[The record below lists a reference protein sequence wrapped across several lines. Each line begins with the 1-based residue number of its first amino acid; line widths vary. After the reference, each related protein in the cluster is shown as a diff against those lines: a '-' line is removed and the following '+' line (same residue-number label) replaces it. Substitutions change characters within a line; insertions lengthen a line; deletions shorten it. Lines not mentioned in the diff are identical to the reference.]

1 MSRSAE
7 QVRDAWVTDLLPSGK
22 WARGEGSNLSRFL
35 LAFAVPL
42 AGLEEE
48 IDGLRAEISP
58 RDASA
63 LLSDYEAVLGP
74 DPCGR
79 DVGDL
84 SIAQRRSLA
93 FQRWV
98 ASSGVSCAFFK
109 RLAEAASVTI
119 EIIEPE
125 LPVHGPSRC
134 GVQRCGTM
142 SLRFTWVVRLPNRG
156 TGLEC
161 PMRRLAPA
169 DTMLIFEYEDD
180 A

>member
-7 QVRDAWVTDLLPSGK
+7 QIRDAWVTDLLPTGK

-35 LAFAVPL
+35 LVFAVPL

-58 RDASA
+58 RNTTA

-98 ASSGVSCAFFK
+98 ASSGVSRAFFK
-109 RLAEAASVTI
+109 RLAEAAGVTI

-125 LPVHGPSRC
+125 LPVHGPSRY
-134 GVQRCGTM
+134 GVQRCGTT
-142 SLRFTWVVRLPNRG
+142 SLCFVWVVHLPDRH

-161 PMRRLAPA
+161 PMHRLAPA
-169 DTMLIFEYEDD
+169 DTTLVFAYEDD
-180 A
+180 T